1 MDALFTAT
9 PFGYLVRIGDRDQLR
24 GSYMSMTENEDPNGE
39 LMYNMLMWE
48 LEGQM
53 LKMEQEEE
61 ERSVS

>member
-1 MDALFTAT
+1 MDALFTTT
-9 PFGYLVRIGDRDQLR
+9 PFGYLVRIGDCDQLR